1 MKEKNWVA
9 LHAKMD
15 ILKTGLDTYFELKRQ
30 SRWFFSKE
38 YLRNWWHKWGNPW
51 NRGALPTYK
60 AGFEKQQKRFWNK
73 WLPKIKFEWK
83 WIHKVKNKC
92 KNVKENLFEV
102 LFTPNQKMTCH
113 WMIKFKNC
121 CCKNE
126 SKFNSFNFSYCVS
139 KLD

>member
-15 ILKTGLDTYFELKRQ
+15 ILKNGLDTYFEFKRQ

-60 AGFEKQQKRFWNK
+60 AGFEKQQKSFETSGCQKSSSSENEFTE
-73 WLPKIKFEWK
+73 LKIS
-83 WIHKVKNKC
+83 VK
-92 KNVKENLFEV
+92 
-102 LFTPNQKMTCH
+102 M
-113 WMIKFKNC
+113 
-121 CCKNE
+121 
-126 SKFNSFNFSYCVS
+126 
-139 KLD
+139 